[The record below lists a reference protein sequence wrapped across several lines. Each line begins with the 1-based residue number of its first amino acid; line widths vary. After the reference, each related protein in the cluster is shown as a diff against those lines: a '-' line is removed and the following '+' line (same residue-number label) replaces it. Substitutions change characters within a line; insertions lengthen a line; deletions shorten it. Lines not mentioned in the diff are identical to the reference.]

1 MLLKKQRIR
10 TYIDFAQNIFLCHGP
25 FTLSAKLKELS
36 SKILCYRTLVS
47 NKMAMRIFCVFF
59 CVLLFSCVE
68 DLFKL
73 FLLPIFEVAE
83 DKWFYFTCGKLKS
96 KDLPRIILKWTNA
109 TIAIKYF
116 YKIYIDG
123 NFLSCLFVIVF
134 TRYCLGIDEL
144 RTLKGL

>member
-1 MLLKKQRIR
+1 MFSYSCFK
-10 TYIDFAQNIFLCHGP
+10 
-25 FTLSAKLKELS
+25 
-36 SKILCYRTLVS
+36 
-47 NKMAMRIFCVFF
+47 KMAMRIFCVFF
-59 CVLLFSCVE
+59 CVLLFSFVE

-73 FLLPIFEVAE
+73 FLLQIFEVAE

-144 RTLKGL
+144 RTLKCPYIVRYNLVKPISWTAQSILYYLFFKHIITYCV